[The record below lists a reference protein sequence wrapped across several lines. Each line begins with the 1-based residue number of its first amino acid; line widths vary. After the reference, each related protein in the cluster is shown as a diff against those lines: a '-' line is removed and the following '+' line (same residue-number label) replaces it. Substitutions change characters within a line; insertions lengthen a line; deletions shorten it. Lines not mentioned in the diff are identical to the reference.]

1 MTTLQPVDQ
10 FLLEKCLSVIML
22 WLLTLSQ
29 LFPALPANMAAG
41 PDPPLPTPT
50 PHPTAE
56 EPTGAVATFSNA
68 HLCCGSLG
76 QGRPL
81 EQRAS
86 LTHGS
91 TALNFDL
98 SMFQ

>member
-1 MTTLQPVDQ
+1 MTKLQPVDQ
-10 FLLEKCLSVIML
+10 FLLEKWPSVIML

-41 PDPPLPTPT
+41 PDPTTPT
-50 PHPTAE
+50 PHPMAE
-56 EPTGAVATFSNA
+56 EPTGAVATFSSA

-76 QGRPL
+76 QGCPL

-86 LTHGS
+86 LTH
-91 TALNFDL
+91 TI
-98 SMFQ
+98 